1 MEKKVEL
8 TKDLLAVSFTELM
21 NKYPFDK
28 ITIKMITDGAGV
40 IRPTF
45 YNYYQ
50 DKIELLQECVE
61 NSLFVPLRDLVE
73 INMGKEAFKM
83 LILKMEGNIKFYRN
97 AFKISQSQYFKD
109 MFVENIRQL
118 IMSYFE
124 KNHTNIQNINVETVS
139 KFYALSITSVLYYW
153 LVDGGDNISG
163 EELFKAYDF
172 FISNTIFDV
181 IEKYQE

>member
-8 TKDLLAVSFTELM
+8 TKDLLAVSFIELM
-21 NKYPFDK
+21 KKYPFEK

-61 NSLFVPLRDLVE
+61 NRPFKSMRDLVDT
-73 INMGKEAFKM
+73 NMGKEAFKM
-83 LILKMEGNIKFYRN
+83 LFLKMESNEKFYKN
-97 AFKISQSQYFKD
+97 AFKIQENQYFKD
-109 MFVENIRQL
+109 MFVDNIKQL
-118 IMSYFE
+118 IILYFE
-124 KNHTNIQNINVETVS
+124 KNNTNIQNINIETVS

-153 LVDGGDNISG
+153 LFEGRDNFSA
-163 EELFKAYDF
+163 EELAKAFDF
-172 FISNTIFDV
+172 FLTNSIIDI
-181 IEKYQE
+181 IEKNQE